1 MCSYLRHC
9 MKNLFFRD
17 ELGLILKYES
27 KRVGKSTLIDVGAA
41 TGDFAVPFAKKGWRI
56 VAFEPEPNNYAI
68 LKKNLN
74 KFEDVICIPKAVSDT
89 SGEVPF
95 YVSSRHGGIHS
106 LKPFHPTHRP
116 TARVKVVR
124 LDDALADLR
133 VEQISILKVDIE
145 GADFLALKSFNFYK
159 FRPDVV
165 MCEFMDSRSFKNF
178 GYTHHD
184 VATFMSNHGYVAFV
198 SEWGAMVEYAS
209 NDRLIVPPK
218 FLCCAPYPLD
228 HSPAFGNLIF
238 VPSEHKDDFQ
248 RAIFSYFIEWK
259 LSNIL
264 VRTLISCHNFLSDCI
279 KKTRGSKWIA

>member
-1 MCSYLRHC
+1 MWPYLKQSMR
-9 MKNLFFRD
+9 NLFFRD

-27 KRVGKSTLIDVGAA
+27 KRDGKSTLIDVGAA

-56 VAFEPEPNNYAI
+56 VAFEPEPNNYSI
-68 LKKNLN
+68 LKKNL
-74 KFEDVICIPKAVSDT
+74 KKYDDAICIPKAVSDT

-106 LKPFHPTHRP
+106 LKPFHPTHHQ

-124 LDDALADLR
+124 LDEALADLH

-145 GADFLALKSFNFYK
+145 GADFLALKSFDFYK
-159 FRPDVV
+159 FKPNVV
-165 MCEFMDSRSFKNF
+165 MCEFMDSRSFENF

-184 VATFMSNHGYVAFV
+184 MATFMSNHGYTAFV
-198 SEWGAMVEYAS
+198 SEWGSMVEYAS
-209 NDRLIVPPK
+209 NDRWIVPPK

-228 HSPAFGNLIF
+228 HSPDFGNLVF
-238 VPSEHKDDFQ
+238 VPSEQKDDFQ
-248 RAIFSYFIEWK
+248 RAIYSYLAEWK

-264 VRTLISCHNFLSDCI
+264 ARTLISGHNFLSECI
-279 KKTRGSKWIA
+279 KRQGDQSG